1 MRYKTISLL
10 FILFALTACSQQAK
24 KVAYFKQHPEEVQ
37 KVAHD
42 CIVKAMN
49 HKNIEKDSTCMAVVA
64 YEKEICEIKHNE
76 RALFYLS
83 FDCNSK
89 VQMMGLALRGY

>member
-1 MRYKTISLL
+1 MRYKTILL
-10 FILFALTACSQQAK
+10 LSAILSLTACSQQAK
-24 KVAYFKQHPEEVQ
+24 KVAYFKQHPEDVQ

-76 RALFYLS
+76 RALFYLN
-83 FDCNSK
+83 FNCDNK
-89 VQMMGLALRGY
+89 VQMMDLALRGY